1 MATEAQKIKRS
12 KFATFLNTGTKA
24 APVWSR
30 FGKGVTEQ
38 TVDYGT
44 NVTEEQYIDEDSARS
59 SVEGYKLNIP
69 SPMTAFVGD
78 PIFDFVDELR
88 IQRRILSEAETEC
101 LFVYLYKDEESGAYP
116 AEKMDCAIKINSFG
130 GPANESVKLD
140 YDVVP
145 SGDPVHG
152 MFNPATKTFTE
163 EDE

>member
-1 MATEAQKIKRS
+1 MAEAQKIKRS
-12 KFATFLNTGTKA
+12 KFATFLSTGTKA

-44 NVTEEQYIDEDSARS
+44 NVSEEQYIDEDSARS

-88 IQRRILSEAETEC
+88 IQRKILSEAETQC
-101 LFVYLYKDEESGAYP
+101 LFVYLYKEEGAEGYP
-116 AEKMDCAIKINSFG
+116 AEKMDCAIKINNFG

-145 SGDPVHG
+145 SGDPVRG
-152 MFNPATKTFTE
+152 FFDPKEKEFIE
-163 EDE
+163 E